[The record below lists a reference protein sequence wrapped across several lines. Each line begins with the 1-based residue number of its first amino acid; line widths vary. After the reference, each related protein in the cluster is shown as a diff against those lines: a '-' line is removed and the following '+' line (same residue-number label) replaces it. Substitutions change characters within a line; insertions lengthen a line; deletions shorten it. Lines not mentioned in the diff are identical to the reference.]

1 MPNPNQLWRSSYG
14 HVCSR
19 LLPLFLPL
27 APRWAGQKRIPTAFP
42 RLFVL
47 EPFFPVSRGRRVF
60 GPFSVFMVFVAK
72 MALRAAAKCLSKI
85 AQMGLT
91 SYRIEVG
98 LPMGGVLPFVHSLIH
113 FVFIKKVRFN
123 KM

>member
-91 SYRIEVG
+91 SYRIEVRVTLWVG
-98 LPMGGVLPFVHSLIH
+98 SYHL
-113 FVFIKKVRFN
+113 FIPISILFLLKISALQ
-123 KM
+123 